1 METVYGV
8 SISKN
13 ILFGKCVFFEQEAL
27 NSDFVRVHD
36 VKLELD
42 RWRRAVKETNSQL
55 TELYRNTI
63 DTFGTANAMIVK
75 THKYILNDTAFVGK
89 IEEQIKKLSCNAEYA
104 VFVAEKYFTK
114 TLTLTGNEYIKTRAD
129 DIKEICLVLIN
140 NLRGSGHEGRA
151 EFFRMLGD
159 RAESESLIVVAH
171 EIFVADVLDFERFQ
185 IKGFITKAGSAMA
198 HASILAQSLG
208 LVALVGTGKSLRDFG
223 NKNVVISG
231 GENLAVLS
239 PDQEVIEKYL
249 KQKKTWDREKIR
261 LKSMIERGSF
271 TKDGHKVQIMAS
283 VTGLK
288 DAQKAKEYGAAGIGL
303 FRSEFIYLG
312 RETVPSEQEQFEIYK
327 GLLELSKDNPVVIR
341 TIDVGPDKMPDYFGS
356 LISAGSWFAI
366 RGIRFCLENPEV
378 FITQLRA
385 LLRAS
390 VYGRL
395 KMVLP
400 MVTSVAEIEETKKI
414 LKSLKNELDRS
425 QIAYD
430 KDVALGIMIETPA
443 AVMIADKLAKI
454 VDFFNIGTNDLT
466 QLAFAVDRNAE
477 GSKGFSMDD
486 AVILRM
492 VDIVVQAAKEYGIPV
507 SVCGIYANDVV
518 FLSNFVGL
526 GVDSLSVPAEHIW
539 EVRKKIN
546 GLSFIEQ
553 VSTVENKIKK

>member
-8 SISKN
+8 GISKN

-36 VKLELD
+36 VDLELD
-42 RWRRAVKETNSQL
+42 RWKKAVKETNLQL
-55 TELYRNTI
+55 TELYKNTI
-63 DTFGTANAMIVK
+63 DTVGTANAMIVK

-89 IEEQIKKLSCNAEYA
+89 IEEQIKNLSCNAEYA
-104 VFVAEKYFTK
+104 VFIAEKYFTK

-140 NLRGSGHEGRA
+140 NLRGSGHKGRV

-208 LVALVGTGKSLRDFG
+208 LVALVGTGKNLRDFG

-231 GENLAVLS
+231 AENLAILS
-239 PDQEVIEKYL
+239 PDQEAIEKYL
-249 KQKKTWDREKIR
+249 KQKKNWDREKIR

-271 TKDGHKVQIMAS
+271 TKDGHKVKIMAS

-288 DAQKAKEYGAAGIGL
+288 DAQKAKECGAVGIGL

-312 RETVPSEQEQFEIYK
+312 RETPPSEQEQFEVYR
-327 GLLELSKDNPVVIR
+327 GLLEISEDNPVFIR
-341 TIDVGPDKMPDYFGS
+341 TIDVGPDKMPDYFSS

-395 KMVLP
+395 KIVLP
-400 MVTSVAEIEETKKI
+400 MVTSVAEIEKTKKI
-414 LKSLKNELDRS
+414 FESLKNELDRS

-454 VDFFNIGTNDLT
+454 VDFFSIGTNDLT
-466 QLAFAVDRNAE
+466 QLAFAVDRNSE
-477 GSKGFSMDD
+477 SSKGFLMDD

-492 VDIVVQAAKEYGIPV
+492 VDVVVLAAKKYGIPV

-518 FLSNFVGL
+518 FLCNFVGL
-526 GVDSLSVPAEHIW
+526 GVDSLSVPAEHVG

-546 GLSFIEQ
+546 GLSFVEQ
-553 VSTVENKIKK
+553 VSTVENKIKN